1 MPELIDQPDGP
12 AALVLTAT
20 ALRTAQEENRAL
32 NRIIE
37 VFSSGVDLDGVLSAA
52 VDLVLETTG
61 VDACFLHLYEP
72 EGGGRLVLREASGP
86 FRAVVGKVTLALGEG
101 VSGWV
106 AQHRVPVVIRDNKFA
121 DARYK
126 YIPALGGDRYTSM
139 LSVPLISPAGRLVGV
154 VNLHT
159 ERQRDFLQRDIDLL
173 SHVASLLAAA
183 IEHAALFRELEAKE
197 EALQRMIK
205 RTVAAQEEE
214 RRRVAT
220 EIHDGVTQ
228 QLISIWY
235 RVQACERLL
244 ERDVSE
250 ARAELEVAKSL
261 IGEALNEAR
270 SAIYDLRPATLDDL
284 GLVPAIEALTRR
296 TFGPEVEV
304 NVATDVA
311 PDLPTHLETAIY
323 RICQELL
330 NNIRKHAGA
339 THVEVNL
346 ESGPDQL
353 RMVVIDDGRG
363 FDVGAYHTIRPET
376 SFGLAGVHERV
387 EMVGGR
393 LDLTSEL
400 GRGTRA
406 EVRIPLERHM
416 VAEGV
421 A

>member
-1 MPELIDQPDGP
+1 VRDE
-12 AALVLTAT
+12 ACESE
-20 ALRTAQEENRAL
+20 ALRLAQEENRAL

-37 VFSSGVDLDGVLSAA
+37 VFSSGVDLDRVLSAA
-52 VDLVLETTG
+52 VNLVLETTG

-72 EGGGRLVLREASGP
+72 EDGGRLVLREASEPYRDVIGT
-86 FRAVVGKVTLALGEG
+86 VQLALGEG

-106 AQHRVPVVIRDNKFA
+106 AVHREPVVIAHNKWA

-139 LSVPLISPAGRLVGV
+139 LSIPLISPADRLIGV

-159 ERQRDFLQRDIDLL
+159 EQHRAFSPRDIDLL

-183 IEHAALFRELEAKE
+183 IEHASLFRELEVKE
-197 EALQRMIK
+197 EALQQMVK

-244 ERDVSE
+244 ERDLPA
-250 ARAELEVAKSL
+250 ARGELEVAKSL

-304 NVATDVA
+304 NIATDI
-311 PDLPTHLETAIY
+311 PPHLPTHLETALY

-330 NNIRKHAGA
+330 NNVRKHAGA
-339 THVEVNL
+339 TRVEVNL
-346 ESGPDQL
+346 TSNPDHI
-353 RMVVIDDGRG
+353 RMIVIDDGKG
-363 FDVGAYHTIRPET
+363 FDVGAYRSLRPET
-376 SFGLAGVHERV
+376 SFGLAGVTERV
-387 EMVGGR
+387 DMVGGR
-393 LDLTSEL
+393 LDISSEV

-406 EVRIPLERHM
+406 EVRIPLERSI
-416 VAEGV
+416 VPEAV
-421 A
+421 P

>member
-1 MPELIDQPDGP
+1 
-12 AALVLTAT
+12 
-20 ALRTAQEENRAL
+20 
-32 NRIIE
+32 
-37 VFSSGVDLDGVLSAA
+37 
-52 VDLVLETTG
+52 
-61 VDACFLHLYEP
+61 
-72 EGGGRLVLREASGP
+72 VLRAASEP
-86 FRAVVGKVTLALGEG
+86 YRKVVGTVTLALGEG

-106 AQHRVPVVIRDNKFA
+106 AEHREPVVIAYNKWA
-121 DARYK
+121 DVRYK
-126 YIPALGGDRYTSM
+126 YIPALGGDRHTSM
-139 LSVPLISPAGRLVGV
+139 LSVPLVSPADRLIGV

-159 ERQRDFLQRDIDLL
+159 EEHRAFGQRDIDLL
-173 SHVASLLAAA
+173 SHVASLLATA
-183 IEHAALFRELEAKE
+183 IEHASLFRELEDKE
-197 EALQRMIK
+197 EALQRMVK

-244 ERDVSE
+244 ERDLPA
-250 ARAELEVAKSL
+250 ARGELEEAKAL

-304 NVATDVA
+304 NVATDI
-311 PDLPTHLETAIY
+311 PPHLPMHLETALY

-330 NNIRKHAGA
+330 NNVRKHAGA
-339 THVEVNL
+339 GRVEINL
-346 ESGPDQL
+346 ESGRDQI
-353 RMVVIDDGRG
+353 RMIVIDDGKG
-363 FDVGAYHTIRPET
+363 FDVGAYRNLRPET
-376 SFGLAGVHERV
+376 SFGLAGVTERV

-393 LDLTSEL
+393 LELTSEE
-400 GRGTRA
+400 GKGTRA
-406 EVRIPLERHM
+406 EIRIPFERSPE
-416 VAEGV
+416 APLKAPDQIRASEGV

>member
-1 MPELIDQPDGP
+1 M
-12 AALVLTAT
+12 
-20 ALRTAQEENRAL
+20 AQEENRAL

-37 VFSSGVDLDGVLSAA
+37 VFSSGVDLDRVLSAA

-72 EGGGRLVLREASGP
+72 EGGGRLVLREASEP
-86 FRAVVGKVTLALGEG
+86 YRDAIGKVKLALGEG

-106 AQHRVPVVIRDNKFA
+106 AVHREPVVIAHNKWA

-126 YIPALGGDRYTSM
+126 YIPALGGGRYTSM
-139 LSVPLISPAGRLVGV
+139 LSIPLISPADRLVGV

-159 ERQRDFLQRDIDLL
+159 EQHRAFGQRDIDLL

-183 IEHAALFRELEAKE
+183 IEHASLFRELEVKE
-197 EALQRMIK
+197 EALQRMVK

-244 ERDVSE
+244 ERDLPA
-250 ARAELEVAKSL
+250 ARGELEVAKSL

-304 NVATDVA
+304 NVATDI
-311 PDLPTHLETAIY
+311 PPHLPTHLETALY

-330 NNIRKHAGA
+330 NNVRRHACA

-346 ESGPDQL
+346 ECETDQL
-353 RMVVIDDGRG
+353 RMIVIDDGRG
-363 FDVGAYHTIRPET
+363 FDVGAYQSLRPET
-376 SFGLAGVHERV
+376 SFGLAGVTERV

-393 LDLTSEL
+393 LDISSEI

-406 EVRIPLERHM
+406 EIRIPLERSVM
-416 VAEGV
+416 SEGV
-421 A
+421 G

>member
-1 MPELIDQPDGP
+1 M
-12 AALVLTAT
+12 
-20 ALRTAQEENRAL
+20 AQEENRAL

-37 VFSSGVDLDGVLSAA
+37 VFSSGVDLDRVLSAA

-72 EGGGRLVLREASGP
+72 EGGGRLVLREASEP
-86 FRAVVGKVTLALGEG
+86 YRDAIGKVKLALGEG

-106 AQHRVPVVIRDNKFA
+106 AVHREPVVIAHNKWA

-126 YIPALGGDRYTSM
+126 YIPALGGGRYTSM
-139 LSVPLISPAGRLVGV
+139 LSLPLISPADRLVGV

-159 ERQRDFLQRDIDLL
+159 EQHRAFGQRDIDLL

-183 IEHAALFRELEAKE
+183 IEHASLFRELEVKE
-197 EALQRMIK
+197 EALQRMVK

-244 ERDVSE
+244 ERDLPA
-250 ARAELEVAKSL
+250 ARGELEVAKSL

-304 NVATDVA
+304 NVATDI
-311 PDLPTHLETAIY
+311 PPHLPTHLETALY

-330 NNIRKHAGA
+330 NNVRKHAGA
-339 THVEVNL
+339 ARVEVNL
-346 ESGPDQL
+346 ESETDQL
-353 RMVVIDDGRG
+353 RMIVIDDGRG
-363 FDVGAYHTIRPET
+363 FDVGAYQSLRPET
-376 SFGLAGVHERV
+376 SFGLAGVTERV

-393 LDLTSEL
+393 LDISSEI

-406 EVRIPLERHM
+406 EIRIPLERSVM
-416 VAEGV
+416 SEGV
-421 A
+421 G

>member
-1 MPELIDQPDGP
+1 MTDTSDAE
-12 AALVLTAT
+12 ALNM
-20 ALRTAQEENRAL
+20 AQEENRAL

-37 VFSSGVDLDGVLSAA
+37 VFSSGIDLERVLTAA

-72 EGGGRLVLREASGP
+72 DNGGRLVLRAASEP
-86 FRAVVGKVTLALGEG
+86 YRKVVGTVTLALGEG

-106 AQHRVPVVIRDNKFA
+106 AEHREPVVIAYNKWA
-121 DARYK
+121 DIRYK
-126 YIPALGGDRYTSM
+126 YIPALGGDRHTSM
-139 LSVPLISPAGRLVGV
+139 LSVPLVSPADRLIGV

-159 ERQRDFLQRDIDLL
+159 EEHRAFGQRDIDLL
-173 SHVASLLAAA
+173 SHVASLLATA
-183 IEHAALFRELEAKE
+183 IEHASLFRELEDKE
-197 EALQRMIK
+197 EALQRMVK

-244 ERDVSE
+244 ERDLPA
-250 ARAELEVAKSL
+250 ARGELEEAKSL

-304 NVATDVA
+304 NVATDI
-311 PDLPTHLETAIY
+311 PPHLPMHLETALY

-330 NNIRKHAGA
+330 NNVRKHAGA
-339 THVEVNL
+339 ARVEINL
-346 ESGPDQL
+346 ESGRDQI
-353 RMVVIDDGRG
+353 RMIVIDDGKG
-363 FDVGAYHTIRPET
+363 FDVGAYRNLRPET
-376 SFGLAGVHERV
+376 SFGLAGVTERV

-393 LDLTSEL
+393 LELTSEE
-400 GRGTRA
+400 GKGTRA
-406 EVRIPLERHM
+406 EIRIPFERSPE
-416 VAEGV
+416 APLKAPDQIRASEGV

>member
-1 MPELIDQPDGP
+1 VTEGCRSE
-12 AALVLTAT
+12 ALTI
-20 ALRTAQEENRAL
+20 AQEENRAL

-37 VFSSGVDLDGVLSAA
+37 VFSSGVDLDRVLSAA

-72 EGGGRLVLREASGP
+72 EGGGRLVLREASEP
-86 FRAVVGKVTLALGEG
+86 YRDAIGKVKLALGEG

-106 AQHRVPVVIRDNKFA
+106 AVHREPVVIAHNKWA

-126 YIPALGGDRYTSM
+126 YIPALGGGRYTSM
-139 LSVPLISPAGRLVGV
+139 LSIPLISPADRLVGV

-159 ERQRDFLQRDIDLL
+159 EQHRAFGQRDIDLL

-183 IEHAALFRELEAKE
+183 IEHASLFRELEVKE
-197 EALQRMIK
+197 EALQRMVK

-244 ERDVSE
+244 ERDLPA
-250 ARAELEVAKSL
+250 ARGELEVAKSL

-304 NVATDVA
+304 NVATDI
-311 PDLPTHLETAIY
+311 PPHLPTHLETALY

-330 NNIRKHAGA
+330 NNVRKHAGA
-339 THVEVNL
+339 ARVEVNL
-346 ESGPDQL
+346 ESETDQL
-353 RMVVIDDGRG
+353 RMIVIDDGRG
-363 FDVGAYHTIRPET
+363 FDVGAYQSLRPET
-376 SFGLAGVHERV
+376 SFGLAGVTERV

-393 LDLTSEL
+393 LDISSEI

-406 EVRIPLERHM
+406 EIRIPLERSVM
-416 VAEGV
+416 SEGV
-421 A
+421 G

>member
-1 MPELIDQPDGP
+1 MAEGCESEELN
-12 AALVLTAT
+12 
-20 ALRTAQEENRAL
+20 RAQEENRAL

-37 VFSSGVDLDGVLSAA
+37 VFSSGIDLDRVLSAA

-61 VDACFLHLYEP
+61 VDACFLHLYEAD
-72 EGGGRLVLREASGP
+72 GGGRLVLREASEPYRDAIGT
-86 FRAVVGKVTLALGEG
+86 VTLALGEG

-106 AQHRVPVVIRDNKFA
+106 AVHRKPAIIPDNKWA
-121 DARYK
+121 DERYK

-139 LSVPLISPAGRLVGV
+139 LSVPLISPADRLIGV

-159 ERQRDFLQRDIDLL
+159 EQRRVFGDRDLDLL

-183 IEHAALFRELEAKE
+183 IEHASLFRQLEDKE
-197 EALQRMIK
+197 EALQRMVK

-244 ERDVSE
+244 VRDLPA
-250 ARAELEVAKSL
+250 ARGELEVAKAL

-284 GLVPAIEALTRR
+284 GLVPAIEALARR
-296 TFGPEVEV
+296 VFGPDVEV
-304 NVATDVA
+304 NVATDI
-311 PDLPTHLETAIY
+311 PPHLPMHLETALY

-330 NNIRKHAGA
+330 NNVRKHAQAGR
-339 THVEVNL
+339 VEVNL
-346 ESGPDQL
+346 ESGRDQI
-353 RMVVIDDGRG
+353 RMIVIDDGKG
-363 FDVGAYHTIRPET
+363 FDVGAYRNARPET
-376 SFGLAGVHERV
+376 SFGLAGVTERV
-387 EMVGGR
+387 EMVGGK
-393 LDLTSEL
+393 LDLTSEA

-406 EVRIPLERHM
+406 EIRIPLERT
-416 VAEGV
+416 VTTEG
-421 A
+421 AA

>member
-1 MPELIDQPDGP
+1 M
-12 AALVLTAT
+12 
-20 ALRTAQEENRAL
+20 AQEENRAL

-37 VFSSGVDLDGVLSAA
+37 VFSSGVDLDRVLSAA

-72 EGGGRLVLREASGP
+72 EGGGRLVLREASEP
-86 FRAVVGKVTLALGEG
+86 YRDAIGKVKLALGEG

-106 AQHRVPVVIRDNKFA
+106 AVHREPVVIAHNKWA

-126 YIPALGGDRYTSM
+126 YIPALGGGRYTSM
-139 LSVPLISPAGRLVGV
+139 LSIPLISPADRLVGV

-159 ERQRDFLQRDIDLL
+159 EQHRAFGQRDIDLL

-183 IEHAALFRELEAKE
+183 IEHASLFRELEVKE
-197 EALQRMIK
+197 EALQRMVK

-244 ERDVSE
+244 ERDLPA
-250 ARAELEVAKSL
+250 ARGELEVAKSL

-304 NVATDVA
+304 NVATDI
-311 PDLPTHLETAIY
+311 PPHLPTHLETALY

-330 NNIRKHAGA
+330 NNVRKHAGA
-339 THVEVNL
+339 ARVEVNL
-346 ESGPDQL
+346 ESETDQL
-353 RMVVIDDGRG
+353 RMIVIDDGRG
-363 FDVGAYHTIRPET
+363 FDVGAYQSLRPET
-376 SFGLAGVHERV
+376 SFGLAGVTERV

-393 LDLTSEL
+393 LDISSEI

-406 EVRIPLERHM
+406 EIRIPLERSVM
-416 VAEGV
+416 SEGV
-421 A
+421 G

>member
-1 MPELIDQPDGP
+1 MTEGCRSE
-12 AALVLTAT
+12 ALTI
-20 ALRTAQEENRAL
+20 AQEENRAL

-37 VFSSGVDLDGVLSAA
+37 VFSSGVDLDRVLSAA

-72 EGGGRLVLREASGP
+72 EGGGRLVLREASEP
-86 FRAVVGKVTLALGEG
+86 YRDAIGKVKLALGEG

-106 AQHRVPVVIRDNKFA
+106 AVHREPVVIAHNKWA

-126 YIPALGGDRYTSM
+126 YIPALGGGRYTSM
-139 LSVPLISPAGRLVGV
+139 LSIPLISPADRLVGV

-159 ERQRDFLQRDIDLL
+159 EQHRAFGQRDIDLL

-183 IEHAALFRELEAKE
+183 IEHASLFRELEVKE
-197 EALQRMIK
+197 EALQRMVK

-244 ERDVSE
+244 ERDLPA
-250 ARAELEVAKSL
+250 ARGELEVAKSL

-304 NVATDVA
+304 NVATDI
-311 PDLPTHLETAIY
+311 PPHLPTHLETALY

-330 NNIRKHAGA
+330 NNVRKHAGA
-339 THVEVNL
+339 ARVEVNL
-346 ESGPDQL
+346 ESETDQL
-353 RMVVIDDGRG
+353 RMIVIDDGRG
-363 FDVGAYHTIRPET
+363 FDVGAYQSLRPET
-376 SFGLAGVHERV
+376 SFGLAGVTERV

-393 LDLTSEL
+393 LDISSEI

-406 EVRIPLERHM
+406 EIRIPLERSVM
-416 VAEGV
+416 SEGV
-421 A
+421 G

>member
-1 MPELIDQPDGP
+1 VTDTGAHQ
-12 AALVLTAT
+12 
-20 ALRTAQEENRAL
+20 ALRVAQEENRAL
-32 NRIIE
+32 SRIIE
-37 VFSSGVDLDGVLSAA
+37 IFSSGIDLDRVLSSA

-72 EGGGRLVLREASGP
+72 RSATLVLRAASEP
-86 FRAVVGKVTLALGEG
+86 YREVVGQVTLGLGEG

-106 AQHRVPVVIRDNKFA
+106 AQRRQPVVIPDNKWA

-139 LSVPLISPAGRLVGV
+139 LSVPLISPADRLIGV

-159 ERQRDFLQRDIDLL
+159 EAYRQFTERDVGLL

-183 IEHAALFRELEAKE
+183 IEHASLFRELGDKE
-197 EALQRMIK
+197 EALQQMVK

-244 ERDVSE
+244 ERDLGA
-250 ARAELEVAKSL
+250 AREELEEAKSL

-270 SAIYDLRPATLDDL
+270 AAIYDLRPATLDDL
-284 GLVPAIEALTRR
+284 GLVPAVEALARR

-311 PDLPTHLETAIY
+311 APLPTHLETALY

-330 NNIRKHAGA
+330 NNARKHAA
-339 THVEVNL
+339 PSHVEINL
-346 ESGPDQL
+346 KSEPGEI
-353 RMVVIDDGRG
+353 RMIVIDDGKG
-363 FDVGAYHTIRPET
+363 FDVNAYRKTRPET
-376 SFGLAGVHERV
+376 SFGLAGVTERV
-387 EMVGGR
+387 EMVSGSF
-393 LDLTSEL
+393 DLTSEP
-400 GRGTRA
+400 GHGTRA
-406 EVRIPLERHM
+406 EVRIPTDRTSLG
-416 VAEGV
+416 EG
-421 A
+421 AA

>member
-1 MPELIDQPDGP
+1 MPEQSDQPDGP
-12 AALVLTAT
+12 IDPALTQAALK
-20 ALRTAQEENRAL
+20 TAQEENRAL

-72 EGGGRLVLREASGP
+72 EGGGRLVLREASDP
-86 FRAVVGKVTLALGEG
+86 FRDAIGKVTLALGEG

-106 AQHRVPVVIRDNKFA
+106 AEHREPVVIRDNKFA
-121 DARYK
+121 DSRYK

-159 ERQRDFLQRDIDLL
+159 EQQRDFLPRDIDLL

-270 SAIYDLRPATLDDL
+270 AAIYDLRPATLDDL

-296 TFGPEVEV
+296 TFGPDVEV

-311 PDLPTHLETAIY
+311 PDLPTHLETAMY

-330 NNIRKHAGA
+330 NNVRKHAGA
-339 THVEVNL
+339 GHVEVNL

-353 RMVVIDDGRG
+353 RMVVIDDGKG
-363 FDVGAYHTIRPET
+363 FDVGAYNTIRPET

-393 LDLTSEL
+393 LDLTSEI

-406 EVRIPLERHM
+406 EVRIPLERH
-416 VAEGV
+416 ATEG
-421 A
+421 AA

>member
-1 MPELIDQPDGP
+1 MPDEPGVSE
-12 AALVLTAT
+12 ALKM
-20 ALRTAQEENRAL
+20 AQDENRAL

-37 VFSSGVDLDGVLSAA
+37 VFSSGVDLERVLSAA
-52 VDLVLETTG
+52 VELVIETTG

-72 EGGGRLVLREASGP
+72 QGGGRLVLREASEP
-86 FRAVVGKVTLALGEG
+86 FRDVIGTVTLALGEG

-106 AQHRVPVVIRDNKFA
+106 AEHREPVVIRDNKWA

-139 LSVPLISPAGRLVGV
+139 LSVPLISPAGRLIGV

-159 ERQRDFLQRDIDLL
+159 EQSRDFHQRDIDLL
-173 SHVASLLAAA
+173 RHVASLLAAA
-183 IEHAALFRELEAKE
+183 IEHAALFRELEEKE

-235 RVQACERLL
+235 RVQACEGLL
-244 ERDVSE
+244 KRDVSQ
-250 ARAELEVAKSL
+250 ARAELEVAKRL
-261 IGEALNEAR
+261 IGEALDEAR

-296 TFGPEVEV
+296 TFESEVEV
-304 NVATDVA
+304 NVATDIA
-311 PDLPTHLETAIY
+311 PNLPTHLETAVY

-330 NNIRKHAGA
+330 NNVRKHAAA

-346 ESGPDQL
+346 ESVPEQL

-363 FDVGAYHTIRPET
+363 FDVAAYRMMRPET
-376 SFGLAGVHERV
+376 SFGLAGVTERV
-387 EMVGGR
+387 AMVGGR
-393 LDLTSEL
+393 LDLTSEI

-406 EVRIPLERHM
+406 EVRIPLERSAA
-416 VAEGV
+416 AEG
-421 A
+421 AA

>member
-1 MPELIDQPDGP
+1 MEASD
-12 AALVLTAT
+12 AEALKS
-20 ALRTAQEENRAL
+20 AQEENRAL

-37 VFSSGVDLDGVLSAA
+37 VFSSGIDLERVLFAT
-52 VDLVLETTG
+52 VDLVQETTG

-72 EGGGRLVLREASGP
+72 ESGGRGRLVLRAASEPYRKAIGT
-86 FRAVVGKVTLALGEG
+86 VTLALGEG

-106 AQHRVPVVIRDNKFA
+106 AEHREPVVIAYNKWA
-121 DARYK
+121 DKRYK

-139 LSVPLISPAGRLVGV
+139 LSVPLISPADRLIGV

-159 ERQRDFLQRDIDLL
+159 EEHRPFGPRDIDLL
-173 SHVASLLAAA
+173 SHVASLLATA
-183 IEHAALFRELEAKE
+183 IEHASLFRELEDKE
-197 EALQRMIK
+197 EALQRMVK

-235 RVQACERLL
+235 RVQACERQL
-244 ERDVSE
+244 ERDLPA
-250 ARAELEVAKSL
+250 ARAELEEAKSL

-270 SAIYDLRPATLDDL
+270 AAIYDLRPATLDDL

-304 NVATDVA
+304 NLATDIA
-311 PDLPTHLETAIY
+311 PDLPMHLETALY

-330 NNIRKHAGA
+330 NNVRKHAGA
-339 THVEVNL
+339 GRVEVNL
-346 ESGPDQL
+346 ESGRDQI
-353 RMVVIDDGRG
+353 RMIVIDDGRG
-363 FDVGAYHTIRPET
+363 FDVAAYRTLRPET
-376 SFGLAGVHERV
+376 SFGLAGVTERV

-393 LDLTSEL
+393 LDITSEI
-400 GRGTRA
+400 GKGTRA
-406 EVRIPLERHM
+406 EIRIPLERTS
-416 VAEGV
+416 ASEG
-421 A
+421 AA

>member
-1 MPELIDQPDGP
+1 MTEGCQSE
-12 AALVLTAT
+12 
-20 ALRTAQEENRAL
+20 ALRMAQEENRAL

-37 VFSSGVDLDGVLSAA
+37 VLSSGVDLDRVLSAA

-61 VDACFLHLYEP
+61 VDACFLHLYEA
-72 EGGGRLVLREASGP
+72 EGGGRLVLREASEP
-86 FRAVVGKVTLALGEG
+86 YRDAIGKVQLALGEG

-106 AQHRVPVVIRDNKFA
+106 AVHREPVVIAHNKWA

-126 YIPALGGDRYTSM
+126 YIPALGGGRYTSM
-139 LSVPLISPAGRLVGV
+139 LSLPLISPADRLVGV

-159 ERQRDFLQRDIDLL
+159 EQHRAFGQRDIDLL

-183 IEHAALFRELEAKE
+183 IEHASLFRELEVKE
-197 EALQRMIK
+197 EALQRMVK

-244 ERDVSE
+244 ERDLPA
-250 ARAELEVAKSL
+250 ARGELEVAKSL

-304 NVATDVA
+304 NVATDI
-311 PDLPTHLETAIY
+311 PPHLPTHLETALY

-330 NNIRKHAGA
+330 NNVRKHACA
-339 THVEVNL
+339 TRVEVAL
-346 ESGPDQL
+346 ESETDQL
-353 RMVVIDDGRG
+353 RMIVIDDGKG
-363 FDVGAYHTIRPET
+363 FDVGAYQSLRPET
-376 SFGLAGVHERV
+376 SFGLAGVTERV

-393 LDLTSEL
+393 LDISSEI

-406 EVRIPLERHM
+406 EIRIPLERSVM
-416 VAEGV
+416 GEGV
-421 A
+421 GSS

>member
-1 MPELIDQPDGP
+1 VQ
-12 AALVLTAT
+12 
-20 ALRTAQEENRAL
+20 
-32 NRIIE
+32 
-37 VFSSGVDLDGVLSAA
+37 
-52 VDLVLETTG
+52 
-61 VDACFLHLYEP
+61 
-72 EGGGRLVLREASGP
+72 
-86 FRAVVGKVTLALGEG
+86 LALGEG

-106 AQHRVPVVIRDNKFA
+106 AVHREPVVIAHNKWA

-126 YIPALGGDRYTSM
+126 YIPALGGGRYTSM
-139 LSVPLISPAGRLVGV
+139 LSIPLISPADRLVGV

-159 ERQRDFLQRDIDLL
+159 EQHRAFGQRDIDLL

-183 IEHAALFRELEAKE
+183 IEHATLFRELEVKE
-197 EALQRMIK
+197 EALQRMVE

-244 ERDVSE
+244 ERDLPA
-250 ARAELEVAKSL
+250 ARGELEVAKSL
-261 IGEALNEAR
+261 IGEALEEAR

-284 GLVPAIEALTRR
+284 GLVPAIEALARR
-296 TFGPEVEV
+296 TFSPEVEV
-304 NVATDVA
+304 DVATDI
-311 PDLPTHLETAIY
+311 PPHLPTHLETALY

-330 NNIRKHAGA
+330 NNVRKHAAA
-339 THVEVNL
+339 TRVEVNL
-346 ESGPDQL
+346 ESDTDQV
-353 RMVVIDDGRG
+353 RMIVIDDGKG
-363 FDVGAYHTIRPET
+363 FDVGAYRRLRPET
-376 SFGLAGVHERV
+376 SFGLAGVTERV

-393 LDLTSEL
+393 LELSSEI

-406 EVRIPLERHM
+406 EVRVPLERSVM
-416 VAEGV
+416 GEGV

>member
-1 MPELIDQPDGP
+1 MTDAGAAELPERP
-12 AALVLTAT
+12 
-20 ALRTAQEENRAL
+20 LREIRQENRAL

-37 VFSSGVDLDGVLSAA
+37 IFSSGVDLDRVLSSA

-61 VDACFLHLYEP
+61 VDAVFLHLYDP
-72 EGGGRLVLREASGP
+72 KTKTLVLRAANGP
-86 FRAVVGKVTLALGEG
+86 YKDVVGRVTLALGEG

-106 AQHRVPVVIRDNKFA
+106 AQHRETALIPDNKWA

-139 LSVPLISPAGRLVGV
+139 LSIPLISPADRLIGV

-159 ERQRDFLQRDIDLL
+159 ERFRHFVDRDVDLL
-173 SHVASLLAAA
+173 SHVASLLAGA
-183 IEHAALFRELEAKE
+183 IEHASLFRELESKE
-197 EALQRMIK
+197 EALQNIVK

-244 ERDVSE
+244 TRDLAAAQV
-250 ARAELEVAKSL
+250 ELEEAKAL

-284 GLVPAIEALTRR
+284 GLVPAIEALARR
-296 TFGPEVEV
+296 TFGPEVQV

-311 PDLPTHLETAIY
+311 GPMPTHIETALY

-330 NNIRKHAGA
+330 NNARKHAA
-339 THVEVNL
+339 PRHVEVNL
-346 ESGPDQL
+346 KSEPAEI
-353 RMVVIDDGRG
+353 RMIVIDDGKG
-363 FDVGAYHTIRPET
+363 FDVNAYRAVRPET
-376 SFGLAGVHERV
+376 SFGLAGVTERI
-387 EMVGGR
+387 ELVGGTF
-393 LDLTSEL
+393 DLESEP
-400 GRGTRA
+400 GKGTRG
-406 EVRIPLERHM
+406 EVRIPLDR
-416 VAEGV
+416 ANLSEG
-421 A
+421 AA

>member
-1 MPELIDQPDGP
+1 MTEGCRSE
-12 AALVLTAT
+12 ALTI
-20 ALRTAQEENRAL
+20 AQEENRAL

-37 VFSSGVDLDGVLSAA
+37 VFSSGVDLDRVLSAA

-72 EGGGRLVLREASGP
+72 EGGGRLVLREASEP
-86 FRAVVGKVTLALGEG
+86 YRDAIGKVKLALGEG

-106 AQHRVPVVIRDNKFA
+106 AVHREPVVIAHNKWA

-126 YIPALGGDRYTSM
+126 YIPALGGGRYTSM
-139 LSVPLISPAGRLVGV
+139 LSIPLISPADRLVGV

-159 ERQRDFLQRDIDLL
+159 EQHRAFGQRDIDLL

-183 IEHAALFRELEAKE
+183 IEHASLFRELEAKE
-197 EALQRMIK
+197 EALQRMVK

-244 ERDVSE
+244 ERDLPA
-250 ARAELEVAKSL
+250 ARGELEVAKSL

-304 NVATDVA
+304 NVATDI
-311 PDLPTHLETAIY
+311 PPHLPTHLETALY

-330 NNIRKHAGA
+330 NNVRKHAGA
-339 THVEVNL
+339 ARVEVNL
-346 ESGPDQL
+346 ESETDQL
-353 RMVVIDDGRG
+353 RMIVIDDGRG
-363 FDVGAYHTIRPET
+363 FDVGAYQSLRPET
-376 SFGLAGVHERV
+376 SFGLAGVTERV

-393 LDLTSEL
+393 LDISSEI

-406 EVRIPLERHM
+406 EIRIPLERSVM
-416 VAEGV
+416 SEGV
-421 A
+421 G

>member
-1 MPELIDQPDGP
+1 MSDARDSE
-12 AALVLTAT
+12 ALKL
-20 ALRTAQEENRAL
+20 AQEENQAL

-37 VFSSGVDLDGVLSAA
+37 VFSSGVDLDRVLTAA

-72 EGGGRLVLREASGP
+72 RGSGHLVLRAASEP
-86 FRAVVGKVTLALGEG
+86 YRAVVGTVTLALGEG

-106 AQHRVPVVIRDNKFA
+106 AMHRQPVVIPDNKWE

-139 LSVPLISPAGRLVGV
+139 LSVPLISPADRLIGV

-159 ERQRDFLQRDIDLL
+159 ERHRDFGQRDVDLL

-183 IEHAALFRELEAKE
+183 IEHASLFRELEDKE
-197 EALQRMIK
+197 EALQQMVK

-244 ERDVSE
+244 ERDVPA
-250 ARAELEVAKSL
+250 ARAELEEAKSL
-261 IGEALNEAR
+261 IGEALDEAR

-284 GLVPAIEALTRR
+284 GLVPAVEALARR

-304 NVATDVA
+304 NVATDIQPPLA
-311 PDLPTHLETAIY
+311 THLETALY

-330 NNIRKHAGA
+330 NNVRKHAAAG
-339 THVEVNL
+339 HVEINL
-346 ESGPDQL
+346 KSEPEEI
-353 RMVVIDDGRG
+353 RMIVIDDGRG
-363 FDVGAYHTIRPET
+363 FDVDAYLSLRPET
-376 SFGLAGVHERV
+376 SFGLAGVTERI
-387 EMVGGR
+387 EMVGGS
-393 LDLTSEL
+393 LSLSSEP

-406 EVRIPLERHM
+406 EVRIPLDRTA
-416 VAEGV
+416 VSEG
-421 A
+421 AA

>member
-1 MPELIDQPDGP
+1 MAEAGETE
-12 AALVLTAT
+12 ALQT
-20 ALRTAQEENRAL
+20 ALNLVQEENRAL

-37 VFSSGVDLDGVLSAA
+37 VFSSGVDLERVLSAA
-52 VDLVLETTG
+52 VELVLQTTG
-61 VDACFLHLYEP
+61 VDACFLHLFEAV
-72 EGGGRLVLREASGP
+72 GGGRLVLAAASDP
-86 FRAVVGKVTLALGEG
+86 YAEVVGTVTLALGEG

-106 AQHRVPVVIRDNKFA
+106 AEHREPVVIPDNKWA

-139 LSVPLISPAGRLVGV
+139 LSVPLISPADRLIGV

-159 ERQRDFLQRDIDLL
+159 ERYRAFGQRDVALL

-183 IEHAALFRELEAKE
+183 IEHATLFRALEDQE
-197 EALQRMIK
+197 EALQGMVK

-244 ERDVSE
+244 ERDVP
-250 ARAELEVAKSL
+250 AAKAELEVAKSL
-261 IGEALNEAR
+261 IGEALDEAR

-284 GLVPAIEALTRR
+284 GLVPAIEALARR

-304 NVATDVA
+304 NVATDIQ
-311 PDLPTHLETAIY
+311 PHPTHLETAVY

-330 NNIRKHAGA
+330 NNVRKHAGA
-339 THVEVNL
+339 RHVEVNL
-346 ESGPDQL
+346 KAERDEI
-353 RMVVIDDGRG
+353 RMIVIDDGRG
-363 FDVGAYHTIRPET
+363 FDVEAYRSLRPET
-376 SFGLAGVHERV
+376 SFGLAGVSERLA
-387 EMVGGR
+387 MVGGT
-393 LDLTSEL
+393 LTLSSAP
-400 GRGTRA
+400 GHGTRA
-406 EVRIPLERHM
+406 EIRIPVERPGLKDGLSGGLTKG
-416 VAEGV
+416 A

>member
-1 MPELIDQPDGP
+1 VTEGCQSE
-12 AALVLTAT
+12 ALTM
-20 ALRTAQEENRAL
+20 AQEENRAL

-37 VFSSGVDLDGVLSAA
+37 VFSSGVDLDRVLSAA

-72 EGGGRLVLREASGP
+72 EGGGRLVLREASEP
-86 FRAVVGKVTLALGEG
+86 YRDAIGKVKLALGEG

-106 AQHRVPVVIRDNKFA
+106 AVHREPVVIAHNKWA

-126 YIPALGGDRYTSM
+126 YIPALGGGRYTSM
-139 LSVPLISPAGRLVGV
+139 LSIPLISPADRLVGV

-159 ERQRDFLQRDIDLL
+159 EQHRAFGQRDIDLL

-183 IEHAALFRELEAKE
+183 IEHASLFRELEVKE
-197 EALQRMIK
+197 EALQRMVK

-244 ERDVSE
+244 ERDLPA
-250 ARAELEVAKSL
+250 ARGELEVAKSL

-304 NVATDVA
+304 NVATDI
-311 PDLPTHLETAIY
+311 PPHLPTHLETALY

-330 NNIRKHAGA
+330 NNVRKHAGA
-339 THVEVNL
+339 ARVEVNL
-346 ESGPDQL
+346 ESETDQL
-353 RMVVIDDGRG
+353 RMIVIDDGRG
-363 FDVGAYHTIRPET
+363 FDVGAYQSLRPET
-376 SFGLAGVHERV
+376 SFGLAGVTERV

-393 LDLTSEL
+393 LDISSEI

-406 EVRIPLERHM
+406 EIRIPLERSVM
-416 VAEGV
+416 SEGV
-421 A
+421 G

>member
-1 MPELIDQPDGP
+1 MGDG
-12 AALVLTAT
+12 AVTDAGDSE
-20 ALRTAQEENRAL
+20 ALRLAQQENRAL

-37 VFSSGVDLDGVLSAA
+37 VFSSGVDLDKVLFAA
-52 VDLVLETTG
+52 VDLVLETTS
-61 VDACFLHLYEP
+61 VDACFLHLYERDRS
-72 EGGGRLVLREASGP
+72 GGHLVLRAASEP
-86 FRAVVGKVTLALGEG
+86 YRKVVGTVTLALGEG

-106 AQHRVPVVIRDNKFA
+106 AEHREPVVIPDNKWA

-139 LSVPLISPAGRLVGV
+139 LSVPLISPADRLIGV

-159 ERQRDFLQRDIDLL
+159 EAHRDFAQRDIDLL
-173 SHVASLLAAA
+173 NHVASLLAAA
-183 IEHAALFRELEAKE
+183 IEHASLFRELEDKE
-197 EALQRMIK
+197 EALQRMVK

-244 ERDVSE
+244 ERDVPA
-250 ARAELEVAKSL
+250 ARAELEEAKSL

-270 SAIYDLRPATLDDL
+270 AAIYDLRPATLDDL
-284 GLVPAIEALTRR
+284 GLVPAIEALARR

-304 NVATDVA
+304 NVATDIQPPLA
-311 PDLPTHLETAIY
+311 THLETALY

-330 NNIRKHAGA
+330 NNVRKHAGA
-339 THVEVNL
+339 GHVEVNVKS
-346 ESGPDQL
+346 EREEI
-353 RMVVIDDGRG
+353 RMIVIDDGKG
-363 FDVGAYHTIRPET
+363 FDVDAYRSLRPET
-376 SFGLAGVHERV
+376 SFGLAGVNERI
-387 EMVGGR
+387 EMVGGTF
-393 LDLTSEL
+393 DLSSES

-406 EVRIPLERHM
+406 EVRIPVDR
-416 VAEGV
+416 ATGIEG
-421 A
+421 AA

>member
-1 MPELIDQPDGP
+1 M
-12 AALVLTAT
+12 
-20 ALRTAQEENRAL
+20 AQEENRAL

-37 VFSSGVDLDGVLSAA
+37 VFSSGVDLDRVLSAA

-72 EGGGRLVLREASGP
+72 EGGGRLVLREASEP
-86 FRAVVGKVTLALGEG
+86 YRDAIGKVKLALGEG

-106 AQHRVPVVIRDNKFA
+106 AVHREPVVIAHNKWA

-126 YIPALGGDRYTSM
+126 YIPALGGGRYTSM
-139 LSVPLISPAGRLVGV
+139 LSIPLISPADRLVGV

-159 ERQRDFLQRDIDLL
+159 EQHRAFGQRDIDLL

-183 IEHAALFRELEAKE
+183 IEHASLFRELEVKE
-197 EALQRMIK
+197 EALQRMVK

-244 ERDVSE
+244 ERDLPA
-250 ARAELEVAKSL
+250 ARGELEVAKSL

-304 NVATDVA
+304 NVATDIQ
-311 PDLPTHLETAIY
+311 PHLPMHLETALY

-330 NNIRKHAGA
+330 NNVRKHAGA
-339 THVEVNL
+339 SRVEVNL
-346 ESGPDQL
+346 ESGREQI
-353 RMVVIDDGRG
+353 RMIVIDDGRG
-363 FDVGAYHTIRPET
+363 FDVGAYRNLRPET
-376 SFGLAGVHERV
+376 SFGLAGVTERV
-387 EMVGGR
+387 EIVGGR
-393 LDLTSEL
+393 LDITSEP

-406 EVRIPLERHM
+406 EVRIPLERGLG
-416 VAEGV
+416 AEG
-421 A
+421 AA

>member
-1 MPELIDQPDGP
+1 MAVGSNAD
-12 AALVLTAT
+12 ALQM
-20 ALRTAQEENRAL
+20 AQEENRAL

-37 VFSSGVDLDGVLSAA
+37 VFASGVDLDRVLTAA
-52 VDLVLETTG
+52 VDLVQETMS
-61 VDACFLHLYEP
+61 VDAIFLHLIDA
-72 EGGGRLVLREASGP
+72 GQGGRLVLRAASEP
-86 FRAVVGKVTLALGEG
+86 YRNVVGTVTLALDEG
-101 VSGWV
+101 ISGWV
-106 AQHRVPVVIRDNKFA
+106 AQNREPVVIAYNKWA
-121 DARYK
+121 DRRYK

-139 LSVPLISPAGRLVGV
+139 LSVPLVSPADRLIGV

-159 ERQRDFLQRDIDLL
+159 EEHREFTRRDVELL

-183 IEHAALFRELEAKE
+183 IEHAALFRALEDKE
-197 EALQRMIK
+197 EALQGMVQ

-244 ERDVSE
+244 ERDLPA

-261 IGEALNEAR
+261 IGEALDEAR

-284 GLVPAIEALTRR
+284 GLVAAIEALSLR

-304 NVATDVA
+304 NVATDIH
-311 PDLPTHLETAIY
+311 PHLPMHLETALY

-330 NNIRKHAGA
+330 NNVRKHAGA
-339 THVEVNL
+339 RRVEVNL
-346 ESGPDQL
+346 ESGKEEV
-353 RMVVIDDGRG
+353 RMIVIDDGRG
-363 FDVGAYHTIRPET
+363 FDVDAYHNLRPET
-376 SFGLAGVHERV
+376 SFGLAGVTERV
-387 EMVGGR
+387 ELVGGR
-393 LDLTSEL
+393 LDITSEP

-406 EVRIPLERHM
+406 EVRIPVERGLG
-416 VAEGV
+416 AEG
-421 A
+421 AA

>member
-1 MPELIDQPDGP
+1 VSRLEEAGVQEAGSSE
-12 AALVLTAT
+12 

-32 NRIIE
+32 HRVIE
-37 VFSSGVDLDGVLSAA
+37 VFSSGVDLEVVLSAA
-52 VDLVLETTG
+52 VELVLETTG

-72 EGGGRLVLREASGP
+72 EGGGRLVLREASEPYRSAIGQ
-86 FRAVVGKVTLALGEG
+86 VTLALGEG

-106 AQHRVPVVIRDNKFA
+106 AAHRTAVVIPDNKWA

-139 LSVPLISPAGRLVGV
+139 LSVPLISPADRLIGV

-159 ERQRDFLQRDIDLL
+159 EARRTFGERDVALL

-183 IEHAALFRELEAKE
+183 IEHASLFRELEDKE
-197 EALQRMIK
+197 EALQRMVE

-244 ERDVSE
+244 ERDTPA
-250 ARAELEVAKSL
+250 ARGELEVAKSL
-261 IGEALNEAR
+261 IGEALDEAR

-296 TFGPEVEV
+296 TFGPEIEV
-304 NVATDVA
+304 NVATDI
-311 PDLPTHLETAIY
+311 PPHLPTHLEIALY

-330 NNIRKHAGA
+330 NNVRKHAGA
-339 THVEVNL
+339 ARVEVNL
-346 ESGPDQL
+346 EYVRDQL
-353 RMVVIDDGRG
+353 RMVVIDDGKG
-363 FDVGAYHTIRPET
+363 FDVGAYRNLRPET
-376 SFGLAGVHERV
+376 SFGLAGVMERV
-387 EMVGGR
+387 EIVGGR
-393 LDLTSEL
+393 LDISSEA

-406 EVRIPLERHM
+406 EVRIPFDRSA
-416 VAEGV
+416 VSEG
-421 A
+421 AA